1 MHRERPAFSSPEVDG
16 MTNHEFDQQ
25 APPGS
30 GNSGEL
36 KRSSVEPS
44 QKGASPSSSALDRW
58 LARYLLRAAGNPNV
72 GVVLWDGYEVGGPQ
86 RNRLLIRDRRILLRF
101 ITCPSLAFG
110 DGYSSG
116 RIEILGDM
124 RQLLQAVFDKL
135 PVPDPPSLW
144 TRFCESLPWSNPLA
158 RARDNIYHHYD
169 LGNEFY
175 RLWLDERMV
184 YTCAYFPDPAC
195 SLEEAQVA
203 KMEHVCRKV
212 WLRPGETVVEA
223 GCGWGALARH
233 MARHHG
239 VTVKAFNISKE
250 QIAFAREQAQREG
263 LADRV
268 EFIEDDFRNISGHY
282 DAFVSVGMLEHVHPR
297 NYPEFARVIE
307 RSLKPSGRGL
317 IHSIGYNQFHPM
329 DPWLEQRI
337 FPGARVPSLREALS
351 IMEGQNFTVLD
362 VENLRLHYA
371 RTMSHWLDRFE
382 NVAEKVEMMFDP
394 AFVRSWRFYLV
405 SVMTMFLTGIGQL
418 YQIVFAPYRNDDIPQ
433 TRAYL
438 YRDSGGRVV

>member
-1 MHRERPAFSSPEVDG
+1 MSNNDPKQAVPKVGEPRVVDL
-16 MTNHEFDQQ
+16 
-25 APPGS
+25 S
-30 GNSGEL
+30 SGEA
-36 KRSSVEPS
+36 EP
-44 QKGASPSSSALDRW
+44 GNVRAPSSTLERW
-58 LARYLLRAAGNPNV
+58 LARQLLRAAGNPEI
-72 GVVLWDGYEVGGPQ
+72 GIVLWDGYEVSCSSAQ
-86 RNRLLIRDRRILLRF
+86 QKNRLLIRDRGVLFLF
-101 ITCPSLAFG
+101 ITNPSLAFG

-124 RQLLQAVFDKL
+124 RQFLHAIYDAI
-135 PVPDPPSLW
+135 PIPRRPSLW
-144 TRFCESLPWSNPLA
+144 FRFRESLPWSNPLT

-184 YTCAYFPDPAC
+184 YTCAYFPDPAR

-212 WLRPGETVVEA
+212 WLRPGDTVVEA

-268 EFIEDDFRNISGHY
+268 EFIEDDYRNVRGSY

-297 NYPEFARVIE
+297 NYPEFARLIA

-317 IHSIGYNQFHPM
+317 VHSIGFNQVRPM
-329 DPWLEQRI
+329 DPWFERRI
-337 FPGARVPSLREALS
+337 FPGARIPSLREALS
-351 IMEGQNFTVLD
+351 IMEDQNFTVLD

-371 RTMSHWLDRFE
+371 RTLDHWLERFE
-382 NVAEKVEMMFDP
+382 NHAEKVEMMFDA
-394 AFVRSWRFYLV
+394 AFVRSWRYYLMG
-405 SVMTMFLTGIGQL
+405 SMMMFLTGIGQL

-433 TRAYL
+433 TRASL
-438 YRDSGGRVV
+438 SCESDGG